1 MNAGKIVAIAGP
13 VVDVEF
19 RDCALP
25 KIREALTVEV
35 RGHTYV
41 MEVAQQIG
49 DGTVRFGFELR
60 QSGNTTGSSSK
71 NVEDYK

>member
-19 RDCALP
+19 ARLRASQNP
-25 KIREALTVEV
+25 RSAHRGGSTGIR
-35 RGHTYV
+35 YV

-49 DGTVRFGFELR
+49 DGTVRCIMLAPER
-60 QSGNTTGSSSK
+60 IPRAAA
-71 NVEDYK
+71 